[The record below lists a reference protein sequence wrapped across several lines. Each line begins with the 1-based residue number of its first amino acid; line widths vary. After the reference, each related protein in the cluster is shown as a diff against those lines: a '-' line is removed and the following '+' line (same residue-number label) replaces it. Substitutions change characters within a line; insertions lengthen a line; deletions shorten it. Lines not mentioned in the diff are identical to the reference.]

1 VSARRLQL
9 IGVSRWIATFGA
21 PMLLLTLAL
30 PLIRAQRFSTNDAF
44 DEVNYHRP
52 IIATMAAE
60 FPAVDV
66 VNYNAAMSPGYHVA
80 MASVLHFSGS
90 WAAVR
95 GANLAIGVLLVA
107 LAGCVAWRLSHASS
121 AALTTLTLAA
131 SSYVLSGSVWL
142 TTDNFGLLLAMASL
156 SALLVG
162 RATVS
167 RSLASGVTG
176 ALSALVRQIHVW
188 TAVPIAASTLWS
200 PPVQT
205 GLPPSRKAS
214 ANRGR
219 LGVGDRPGHASAGDR
234 TTARL
239 LESLAPAALPI
250 AAVGS
255 LVLLWGGLLP
265 PRFVGHHGGWN
276 IAAIVFGFGL
286 IGVYGWPWLLLAWS
300 DAPRALTGR
309 SGAMVF
315 LVLALALMVPS
326 SYEVEAGRWGG
337 WLWEAVRRT
346 PTVLNRSV
354 LLTVFAVVGAL
365 TLATLAHGA
374 LDRGRKREMG
384 LLVVALVAWMAT
396 QSANFQVWQRY
407 FEPAILIFLSWL
419 IALAP
424 PPLDHGR
431 WLLPLAVATAAL
443 AATILLV
450 HGDVYGFLYAR

>member
-1 VSARRLQL
+1 
-9 IGVSRWIATFGA
+9 
-21 PMLLLTLAL
+21 M
-30 PLIRAQRFSTNDAF
+30 
-44 DEVNYHRP
+44 
-52 IIATMAAE
+52 
-60 FPAVDV
+60 
-66 VNYNAAMSPGYHVA
+66 
-80 MASVLHFSGS
+80 
-90 WAAVR
+90 
-95 GANLAIGVLLVA
+95 
-107 LAGCVAWRLSHASS
+107 
-121 AALTTLTLAA
+121 
-131 SSYVLSGSVWL
+131 
-142 TTDNFGLLLAMASL
+142 
-156 SALLVG
+156 
-162 RATVS
+162 
-167 RSLASGVTG
+167 
-176 ALSALVRQIHVW
+176 
-188 TAVPIAASTLWS
+188 
-200 PPVQT
+200 
-205 GLPPSRKAS
+205 
-214 ANRGR
+214 
-219 LGVGDRPGHASAGDR
+219 
-234 TTARL
+234 
-239 LESLAPAALPI
+239 
-250 AAVGS
+250 
-255 LVLLWGGLLP
+255 LLWGGLLP

-276 IAAIVFGFGL
+276 IAAVVFGFGL

-431 WLLPLAVATAAL
+431 WLLPLAVASAASWQPLFCLSMVTSTASSTLDSPAGPCGRAPMLAVITLTPGGDGVAVVAKLIWRAFERRWRDARLVTMFDGPARTPGLTDKAGFAAGLMTAL
-443 AATILLV
+443 AAHRPSAVVYSHLGLARAQAYVPSLFERPYAVFLHGIEAWGALDESDVRLLQR
-450 HGDVYGFLYAR
+450 ARLRLANSAFTACRVSERASVDRRDRALPARARRRRQRINLSRPTPPR

>member
-1 VSARRLQL
+1 MSARRLQL

-60 FPAVDV
+60 FPAVDI

-167 RSLASGVTG
+167 RSLASGVT
-176 ALSALVRQIHVW
+176 ARCLRWCVR
-188 TAVPIAASTLWS
+188 STS
-200 PPVQT
+200 GRPCR
-205 GLPPSRKAS
+205 LP
-214 ANRGR
+214 
-219 LGVGDRPGHASAGDR
+219 
-234 TTARL
+234 
-239 LESLAPAALPI
+239 
-250 AAVGS
+250 
-255 LVLLWGGLLP
+255 
-265 PRFVGHHGGWN
+265 
-276 IAAIVFGFGL
+276 
-286 IGVYGWPWLLLAWS
+286 
-300 DAPRALTGR
+300 
-309 SGAMVF
+309 
-315 LVLALALMVPS
+315 
-326 SYEVEAGRWGG
+326 
-337 WLWEAVRRT
+337 
-346 PTVLNRSV
+346 
-354 LLTVFAVVGAL
+354 
-365 TLATLAHGA
+365 
-374 LDRGRKREMG
+374 
-384 LLVVALVAWMAT
+384 
-396 QSANFQVWQRY
+396 
-407 FEPAILIFLSWL
+407 
-419 IALAP
+419 
-424 PPLDHGR
+424 
-431 WLLPLAVATAAL
+431 
-443 AATILLV
+443 
-450 HGDVYGFLYAR
+450 